1 MATSFGIIIR
11 EVAKHLNAFVSG
23 NAATVQT
30 DYQDTTPD
38 ILTIV
43 DPFFSLDFIKD
54 KIIDANGRL
63 AVEIANVRAHP
74 WRAWIGNTRTATI
87 ASGAVLPTVGTNSK
101 SIVGAWGQ
109 VVAGGTGILMSEAA
123 PERVRDYIEH
133 GTGVYGSPYLYYID
147 GNRIYHTETTVLIDC
162 CTYERS
168 DTNALVNAA
177 TPGDITLPDV
187 LVDAIV
193 AGAVAELVIEAK
205 GIEQASY
212 FLNVFNSAIDSIRKG
227 QTTMPMM
234 TLKATA

>member
-1 MATSFGIIIR
+1 MATAWQIIFR
-11 EVAKHLNAFVSG
+11 EVAKHANAFASGSASTVSA
-23 NAATVQT
+23 NYSTSPLTVTQ
-30 DYQDTTPD
+30 
-38 ILTIV
+38 V
-43 DPFFSLDFIKD
+43 EDPFFSLDFIKD
-54 KIIDANGRL
+54 KCIDAHGRL

-87 ASGAVLPTVGTNSK
+87 SSGAVLPTVGTNSK

-109 VVAGGTGILMSEAA
+109 VVAGGTGVLMSEAA
-123 PERVRDYIEH
+123 PERVRDYLEH
-133 GTGVYGSPYLYYID
+133 SSTLYGSPYLYYID

-162 CTYERS
+162 CTYERA
-168 DTNALVNAA
+168 DVVTVVAA
-177 TPGDITLPDV
+177 NGDITLPDV

-193 AGAVAELVIEAK
+193 AGAVAELIVEAK